1 MQAQLNQWYVRWF
14 LWNCK
19 VMDMFLGRRN
29 ANRYSQGTNLCH
41 FFRTLMLGSLV
52 TVLSV
57 AVWAYMLIT
66 MLVMPFVLFN
76 FVSVAVT
83 VGVVVTMFAVIVG
96 VVAVIAVAPA
106 VIAGAAARVNNKVKD
121 TAQSPPGL
129 ARVAWAYVMG
139 IKNRFCPT
147 IKFGKDAQ

>member
-1 MQAQLNQWYVRWF
+1 
-14 LWNCK
+14 
-19 VMDMFLGRRN
+19 
-29 ANRYSQGTNLCH
+29 
-41 FFRTLMLGSLV
+41 
-52 TVLSV
+52 
-57 AVWAYMLIT
+57 

-83 VGVVVTMFAVIVG
+83 VGVVVAMFAVIVG

-147 IKFGKDAQ
+147 IKFGKDAE